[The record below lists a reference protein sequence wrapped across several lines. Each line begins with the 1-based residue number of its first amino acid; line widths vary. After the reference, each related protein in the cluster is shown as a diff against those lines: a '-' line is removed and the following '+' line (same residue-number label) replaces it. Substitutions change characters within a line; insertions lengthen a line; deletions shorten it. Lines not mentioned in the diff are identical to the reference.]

1 MAEIDFFISKLTLEK
16 KKKSDLNTELWSIT
30 NIRNKYTNDEGTK
43 KVKRRRKW
51 RDKSQRYFYFY
62 FGNTF
67 KKRFEH
73 RNMMLYW
80 TLGTKTQTMKV
91 KKKWNSEKKWRDT
104 NNDATKNHTKLQS
117 KNNNEERAKG
127 VVCVSTN
134 RTSPFLTIAGFVNRN
149 HSQYL

>member
-1 MAEIDFFISKLTLEK
+1 MKVQKKWNAEENEETKPNDNFIFISE
-16 KKKSDLNTELWSIT
+16 
-30 NIRNKYTNDEGTK
+30 
-43 KVKRRRKW
+43 
-51 RDKSQRYFYFY
+51 
-62 FGNTF
+62 NTF